1 MALADYSPTT
11 LDYTELSTLAT
22 QLADIVDAIQ
32 LCQNTIELTTNADIV
47 SSPSIGTDA
56 VLAARDSVFA
66 EILAVEISAPLQVA
80 FSALKASLNAIVKD
94 HYGAPPIT

>member
-11 LDYTELSTLAT
+11 LDYTELGTLAT

-32 LCQNTIELTTNADIV
+32 LCQTTIELTTNADIV
-47 SSPSIGTDA
+47 SSHDPDTVA
-56 VLAARDSVFA
+56 VVAARDLIFN
-66 EILAVEISAPLQVA
+66 EILTQEISAPLQIA
-80 FSALKASLNAIVKD
+80 FTGLKTALNAIVAT